1 MNKNI
6 LLAGQSLW
14 RNKSSEN
21 KLISENGLYELVL
34 QEHDGNL
41 VLYEKNS
48 KEPLPV
54 FASNTQNSKI
64 EAAVFQEDGNF
75 VLYENGA
82 NRKNPLWDSK
92 TYNTSA
98 HKLKLENSGAIC
110 LYDKNDKLVFVIN
123 SQRWMSALND
133 SLNLKDICM
142 PGSHDAGMYF
152 TSLNFNGDGDLLGS
166 GIALTQSKNFREQLG
181 FGIRYFDL
189 RPEYDSSK
197 RGENRFHVY
206 HGMATGPLIKDIMND
221 IISFF
226 EHPNGKNETVI
237 IGLTNF
243 KSFEKDSEKIDLL
256 NFIIEKLGRFMY
268 RLPNDKNLGSLKLS
282 EVRGKIIFLLDV
294 SDEKGEYSRLTKAN
308 SISHFFTKQIFKS
321 CVFDE
326 YANTTS
332 YEYMYKNQ
340 INHFKSFNQE
350 KLFLLN
356 WTLTPPSDWIGA
368 ILSGIQ
374 EYGKFTPIGII
385 CKALGID
392 LDKINVKKYAKEINP
407 HLSRW
412 GHAREGL
419 FKPNQHGKIVN
430 ILNGDFWEEADI
442 DVLKV
447 CFEIMNNR

>member
-1 MNKNI
+1 MSKNI
-6 LLAGQSLW
+6 LLPGQSLW

-21 KLISENGLYELVL
+21 KLVSENGLYELVL

-41 VLYEKNS
+41 VLYEIKPDNRF
-48 KEPLPV
+48 PV
-54 FASNTQNSKI
+54 FASNTQYSKA

-82 NRKNPLWDSK
+82 NRKNPNWDSK
-92 TYNTSA
+92 TQNTSA
-98 HKLKLENSGAIC
+98 IKLKLENSGAIC

-133 SLNLKDICM
+133 SLNLKDICI
-142 PGSHDAGMYF
+142 PGSHDAGMYS
-152 TSLNFNGDGDLLGS
+152 TSFFQLGQ
-166 GIALTQSKNFREQLG
+166 GLALTQSKNIREQLD

-197 RGENRFHVY
+197 SGENRFNVY
-206 HGMATGPLIKDIMND
+206 HGPAAGPLIKDILND
-221 IISFF
+221 IKSFF
-226 EHPNGKNETVI
+226 EHPNGKTETVI
-237 IGLTNF
+237 IGLTHF
-243 KSFEKDSEKIDLL
+243 KEFHDAVKIDLL
-256 NFIIEKLGRFMY
+256 KFIIEKLGKHIY
-268 RLPNDKNLGSLKLS
+268 KLAHYDNLGYVKLS

-294 SDEKGEYSRLTKAN
+294 GVKEFNKLTSLN
-308 SISHFFTKQIFKS
+308 NISTFFSTRNFGS

-340 INHFKSFNQE
+340 INHFKSFNEE

-356 WTLTPPSDWIGA
+356 WTLTPPDDTMGK
-368 ILSGIQ
+368 ILIAQQ
-374 EYGKFTPIGII
+374 EIEKNLFPVISII
-385 CKALGID
+385 KKLVGID
-392 LDKINVKKYAKEINP
+392 PDKINIKKFAEEINP

-419 FKPNQHGKIVN
+419 FKPNQYGKIVN
-430 ILNGDFWEEADI
+430 ILNGDFWEEAGI
-442 DVLKV
+442 DVMKV

>member
-41 VLYEKNS
+41 VLYEINS

-54 FASNTQNSKI
+54 FASNTQNSKV
-64 EAAVFQEDGNF
+64 ESAVFQEDGNF

-82 NRKNPLWDSK
+82 NRKNPKWASR
-92 TYNTSA
+92 TENTSA

-133 SLNLKDICM
+133 SLRLKDICM
-142 PGSHDAGMYF
+142 PGSHDAGMYE
-152 TSLNFNGDGDLLGS
+152 TTNGYAPGL
-166 GIALTQSKNFREQLG
+166 ALTQSKNFREQLD

-189 RPEYDSSK
+189 RPQYWSK
-197 RGENRFHVY
+197 NSGEDRFYAY
-206 HGMATGPLIKDIMND
+206 HGVATGPLIKDILND
-221 IISFF
+221 IKSFF

-243 KSFEKDSEKIDLL
+243 KSFNDVVKIDLL
-256 NFIIEKLGRFMY
+256 NFIIEKLGRFMF

-282 EVRGKIIFLLDV
+282 EVRGKIIFLFDV
-294 SDEKGEYSRLTKAN
+294 TDEKGEYSRLTKAN
-308 SISHFFTKQIFKS
+308 SISDFFTKQTFGS
-321 CVFDE
+321 CVFDKYSDTKYYTTMYEKQIE
-326 YANTTS
+326 Y
-332 YEYMYKNQ
+332 
-340 INHFKSFNQE
+340 FKSFRE
-350 KLFLLN
+350 DKLFLLN
-356 WTLTPPSDWIGA
+356 WTLTPDDGA
-368 ILSGIQ
+368 WGTIKTITWS
-374 EYGKFTPIGII
+374 YT
-385 CKALGID
+385 
-392 LDKINVKKYAKEINP
+392 NVKKYAKEINP
-407 HLSRW
+407 RLSGW

-430 ILNGDFWEEADI
+430 ILNGDFWEEAGI

>member
-41 VLYEKNS
+41 VLYEIKSDNQF
-48 KEPLPV
+48 PV
-54 FASNTQNSKI
+54 FASNTQNSKV

-82 NRKNPLWDSK
+82 SRKNSK
-92 TYNTSA
+92 WASSTENTSA
-98 HKLKLENSGAIC
+98 HKLILENSGAIC

-133 SLNLKDICM
+133 SLRLKDICM
-142 PGSHDAGMYF
+142 PGSHDAGMYS
-152 TSLNFNGDGDLLGS
+152 TSFFQLGQ
-166 GIALTQSKNFREQLG
+166 GLALTQSKNIREQLD

-197 RGENRFHVY
+197 TGENRFNVY
-206 HGMATGPLIKDIMND
+206 HGPAAGPLIKDILND
-221 IISFF
+221 IKSFF

-237 IGLTNF
+237 IGLTHF
-243 KSFEKDSEKIDLL
+243 KDFNVPVKIDLL
-256 NFIIEKLGRFMY
+256 NFIIEKLEEY
-268 RLPNDKNLGSLKLS
+268 IQILPNGKNLGNLKLS
-282 EVRGKIIFLLDV
+282 DVRGKIIFLLDV
-294 SDEKGEYSRLTKAN
+294 GDEEFTSLTATN
-308 SISHFFTKQIFKS
+308 YSISDFFTRQTFGS

-340 INHFKSFNQE
+340 INHFKSFNE
-350 KLFLLN
+350 ERLFLLN
-356 WTLTPPSDWIGA
+356 WTLTPPSNF
-368 ILSGIQ
+368 SGKVITVAQ
-374 EYGKFTPIGII
+374 EVTKLIPQMLII
-385 CKALGID
+385 KMLGFDPDI
-392 LDKINVKKYAKEINP
+392 INVKRFAKEINP

-430 ILNGDFWEEADI
+430 ILNGDFWEEANK